1 MYELMV
7 RSGLGG
13 FSERIYRS
21 KVKQVRDSVAGT

>member
-1 MYELMV
+1 MV

-21 KVKQVRDSVAGT
+21 KVKQVKEGVAGT